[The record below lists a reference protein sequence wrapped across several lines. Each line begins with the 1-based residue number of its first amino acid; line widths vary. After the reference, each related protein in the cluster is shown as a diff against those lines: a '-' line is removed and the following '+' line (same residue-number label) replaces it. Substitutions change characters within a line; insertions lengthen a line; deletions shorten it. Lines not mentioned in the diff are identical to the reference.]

1 MRRRELYG
9 DDPHGFKEKAAG
21 MTPEQRKE
29 YERGIRTLK
38 MFQKARHTGD
48 AMLDRPE
55 MEEEL
60 NPSMGAGAYV
70 DDFQKSDAPQ
80 FKGKSKKKRQK
91 MAIAAYLDA
100 KETA

>member
-1 MRRRELYG
+1 MAVSASMLNKMRDYLLV
-9 DDPHGFKEKAAG
+9 PS
-21 MTPEQRKE
+21 
-29 YERGIRTLK
+29 
-38 MFQKARHTGD
+38 
-48 AMLDRPE
+48 
-55 MEEEL
+55 MEEEMDEQWGEKEARSGL
-60 NPSMGAGAYV
+60 GEKLKPSMGAGAYV